1 MLGRSTKVLATSVML
16 FVLVG
21 SRPALCEGW
30 SILNPFS
37 SSSDS
42 KKEEAKKPAFK
53 SAAKKDPSTL
63 DKMGQGTKNFF
74 NKTGETLG
82 LKKPEPKKPLYA
94 TAKQPT
100 LQTKKK
106 ESKSWFDK
114 TFGPSESEKP
124 KDVHE
129 WMKAGKRMD
138 P

>member
-1 MLGRSTKVLATSVML
+1 MLARTAKILATSIVLFL
-16 FVLVG
+16 FVGV
-21 SRPALCEGW
+21 RPAMCEGW

-37 SSSDS
+37 SSSES
-42 KKEEAKKPAFK
+42 KKETVKKPAFK
-53 SAAKKDPSTL
+53 SAAKKEPSTL

-82 LKKPEPKKPLYA
+82 LKKPEPRKALYA

-114 TFGPSESEKP
+114 TFGPSEPEKP
-124 KDVHE
+124 TDVHE
-129 WMKAGKRMD
+129 WMKHSTQIN